1 MTVYRIQDS
10 LGLPLWVRIR
20 ENEQAIAHGDPRD
33 VNLWTPGMWEVW
45 QEFLWVFQQLEKYSI
60 LDRVNALTKPGRSG
74 SSPAQQYQY
83 LIQGRHLDYIQLRAT
98 YPLSQFGITVV
109 DAALEEY

>member
-20 ENEQAIAHGDPRD
+20 ENEQAITHGDPRD
-33 VNLWTPGMWEVW
+33 VNLWAPGMWEVW
-45 QEFLWVFQQLEKYSI
+45 QEFLWVFQLLEKYSI
-60 LDRVNALTKPGRSG
+60 LDRVSTSTN
-74 SSPAQQYQY
+74 YQY
-83 LIQGRHLDYIQLRAT
+83 LIQGRHLDYIQLRAK

-109 DAALEEY
+109 DTALEEPNEPRHT